1 MITEYPLYGKPCS
14 LALTINSEKP
24 TDFSLLVGD
33 AEKEDVVFTDR
44 TGKLNGSKTYYVRM
58 PISPDIAIIEIEGK
72 QSDVYIEDIQVMELP
87 TDFSSPLFKRKD
99 VQSFIE
105 FAEEF
110 SYDAGILEPNR
121 NYYSD
126 DEVYE
131 IKYLRSISENGKSLE
146 TPARISQ
153 KTGLIEVDR
162 QYFLSYTIPMRI
174 AILLHEFAHFYLNEV
189 MEDEVE
195 ADRNSLIL
203 YMGMGYPRIDA
214 YNVYLDVFEETP
226 TEQNL
231 ERYNALQKL
240 FKYKYVA

>member
-1 MITEYPLYGKPCS
+1 
-14 LALTINSEKP
+14 
-24 TDFSLLVGD
+24 
-33 AEKEDVVFTDR
+33 
-44 TGKLNGSKTYYVRM
+44 
-58 PISPDIAIIEIEGK
+58 
-72 QSDVYIEDIQVMELP
+72 
-87 TDFSSPLFKRKD
+87 
-99 VQSFIE
+99 
-105 FAEEF
+105 
-110 SYDAGILEPNR
+110 
-121 NYYSD
+121 
-126 DEVYE
+126 
-131 IKYLRSISENGKSLE
+131 
-146 TPARISQ
+146 
-153 KTGLIEVDR
+153 
-162 QYFLSYTIPMRI
+162 MRI